1 MPIAREDNQFIME
14 IIVPYGKERNWQTP
28 KKTCKGDVAQVQAS
42 EFECKTSWEAFWS
55 TEERWGFQR
64 QA

>member
-1 MPIAREDNQFIME
+1 MQIAREDNQFIME
-14 IIVPYGKERNWQTP
+14 MIVPYSKERNWQTP

-42 EFECKTSWEAFWS
+42 EFECKYCWEAFWDNEQHS
-55 TEERWGFQR
+55 GFQR

>member
-42 EFECKTSWEAFWS
+42 EFECKNCWEAFWDDEQHS
-55 TEERWGFQR
+55 GFQR
-64 QA
+64 QV